1 MPKDPAQI
9 AQSIQLLSEMV
20 SLFPDCLAEES
31 KLQIASCVHYSNLAV
46 REAAS
51 NFLLTV
57 CGDFDDKG
65 QLLEI

>member
-1 MPKDPAQI
+1 
-9 AQSIQLLSEMV
+9 MV

-57 CGDFDDKG
+57 CGDFDGKG
-65 QLLEI
+65 

>member
-20 SLFPDCLAEES
+20 SLFPDCLADES
-31 KLQIASCVHYSNLAV
+31 KVHVASCVHYANAAV
-46 REAAS
+46 REASA

-57 CGDFDDKG
+57 CGDFDSKG
-65 QLLEI
+65 SLLEI